1 MMVHIS
7 ACVRMCMLLVW
18 EMCGLCS
25 KDEHAILEVRSPMV
39 VHAHRICPSVPGLLQ
54 GGQGRTNLLERAHA
68 RHGRQAA
75 RLVARSASRRMHV
88 PETYPR
94 CSLILR
100 AKHVGTNDADRH
112 ADRFRPGF
120 RSDVLANECCVA
132 EKRVRERLVATN
144 IEGQRAT
151 RHNVTVRVNRKPQ
164 PKRQHTG

>member
-7 ACVRMCMLLVW
+7 ACVCMCMLLVW

-25 KDEHAILEVRSPMV
+25 QDERVVIAARSPMV

-68 RHGRQAA
+68 RHRRQAA
-75 RLVARSASRRMHV
+75 CLVAWSAIRRIGV
-88 PETYPR
+88 SETYPR

-100 AKHVGTNDADRH
+100 AKHVGTNDANRH
-112 ADRFRPGF
+112 ADRFQPGF
-120 RSDVLANECCVA
+120 CSDVLANECCVA
-132 EKRVRERLVATN
+132 EQSVREGLVATN
-144 IEGQRAT
+144 VEGQRAT
-151 RHNVTVRVNRKPQ
+151 RHNVTVRVDCKPQ